1 MSFRQTAALD
11 QQELAPESS
20 SARDEQTVRERF
32 WPKFR
37 RFAASLPFAEDL
49 LTAYY
54 CAFDR
59 DTPLHVKT
67 ALIGALAYFVLP
79 FDAVPD
85 LLLMV
90 GFADD
95 AAALLAALRL
105 VTAHIRPV
113 HREAAR
119 AALERLQANA
129 SPPDR

>member
-1 MSFRQTAALD
+1 MVLQQTAASRD
-11 QQELAPESS
+11 EELTWPQGA
-20 SARDEQTVRERF
+20 AGDEQTVRAGF
-32 WPKFR
+32 WPKFL
-37 RFAASLPFAEDL
+37 RFAAGLPFAEDL

-67 ALIGALAYFVLP
+67 ALMGALAYFVLP
-79 FDAVPD
+79 FDVVPD
-85 LLLMV
+85 MLLMV

-105 VTAHIRPV
+105 VTAHIRPI

-119 AALERLQANA
+119 AALERLKESGAGA
-129 SPPDR
+129 S

>member
-1 MSFRQTAALD
+1 LYSPDSAAI
-11 QQELAPESS
+11 SCFVVS
-20 SARDEQTVRERF
+20 RETKCLSGK
-32 WPKFR
+32 PQ
-37 RFAASLPFAEDL
+37 P
-49 LTAYY
+49 

-67 ALIGALAYFVLP
+67 ALMAALAYFVLP

-85 LLLMV
+85 ILLVMGLT
-90 GFADD
+90 DD

-119 AALERLQANA
+119 AALARMKESAG
-129 SPPDR
+129 

>member
-1 MSFRQTAALD
+1 MRCLSGKPQ
-11 QQELAPESS
+11 PS
-20 SARDEQTVRERF
+20 
-32 WPKFR
+32 
-37 RFAASLPFAEDL
+37 AEDL

-59 DTPLHVKT
+59 DTPLHVRT
-67 ALIGALAYFVLP
+67 ALMAALAYFVLP

-85 LLLMV
+85 ILLVM
-90 GFADD
+90 GFTDD

-119 AALERLQANA
+119 AALARMKESAG
-129 SPPDR
+129 

>member
-1 MSFRQTAALD
+1 MAFQPTAASISED
-11 QQELAPESS
+11 FTWPEDGTG
-20 SARDEQTVRERF
+20 DEQTVRAGF

-37 RFAASLPFAEDL
+37 RFAAELPFAENL

-67 ALIGALAYFVLP
+67 ALMAALAYFVLP

-85 LLLMV
+85 MLLMI

-105 VTAHIRPV
+105 VTAHIRPI

-119 AALERLQANA
+119 AALERLKESAA
-129 SPPDR
+129 

>member
-1 MSFRQTAALD
+1 MAFQRIAASFDEEFTWPQD
-11 QQELAPESS
+11 
-20 SARDEQTVRERF
+20 SAGDEQTVRAGF
-32 WPKFR
+32 WPKFL
-37 RFAASLPFAEDL
+37 RFAARLPFAEDL

-67 ALIGALAYFVLP
+67 ALMGALAYFVLP

-85 LLLMV
+85 MLLMV

-105 VTAHIRPV
+105 VTAHIRPI
-113 HREAAR
+113 HRQAAR
-119 AALERLQANA
+119 AALGRLKESAA
-129 SPPDR
+129 